1 VSAGGTILA
10 VRPEPGLSV
19 TLALAKG
26 MGLNALGHPLFEI
39 RPREWTVP
47 DAGGF
52 DGLLIGS
59 ANALRHG
66 GDALGNLV
74 HLPVYAVGRAT
85 AEAARAAGFTVA
97 ASGTGGLQAVLDGIE
112 GPARLLRL
120 AGAEH
125 VPLVS
130 PAGMTIEERIT
141 YQAVPLELPEPL
153 RALDTLALTV
163 LLHSAAA
170 ATRFAGES
178 ARLAWRRN
186 AIALACI
193 GPRVAAAAGDGWR
206 AVHVAPRPDDRA
218 LLEMVRAQCI

>member
-1 VSAGGTILA
+1 
-10 VRPEPGLSV
+10 
-19 TLALAKG
+19 
-26 MGLNALGHPLFEI
+26 
-39 RPREWTVP
+39 
-47 DAGGF
+47 
-52 DGLLIGS
+52 
-59 ANALRHG
+59 
-66 GDALGNLV
+66 
-74 HLPVYAVGRAT
+74 
-85 AEAARAAGFTVA
+85 
-97 ASGTGGLQAVLDGIE
+97 
-112 GPARLLRL
+112 
-120 AGAEH
+120 
-125 VPLVS
+125 
-130 PAGMTIEERIT
+130 MTIEERIT